1 MAECEECV
9 ELAAKIEK
17 LEDEL
22 MDANDRA
29 NSAERDK
36 CCAEKELDEASSR
49 LEKLDA
55 YLIEDRSIAF
65 LYEEIDLAM
74 NRCGATWV
82 SDSFDAIPRKLVHAL
97 RDGVVAFNKRIG
109 G

>member
-29 NSAERDK
+29 NSAER
-36 CCAEKELDEASSR
+36 
-49 LEKLDA
+49 
-55 YLIEDRSIAF
+55 
-65 LYEEIDLAM
+65 
-74 NRCGATWV
+74 V